1 MKLVLS
7 WLYYHLPV
15 FTAVV
20 FLVVIS
26 AAFSGCYTL
35 KQGAAMLGYLGQ
47 AVPLEDLA
55 KDEGAS
61 EEDREFVQRVN
72 DIRRFAME
80 ELGLKESKNYTR
92 YVELDRNYLAAV
104 VSASPND
111 SFGRYEWWF
120 PVVGRIPYKGFF
132 NVADARKER
141 AKLEKKDLDVWI
153 RGVDAFS
160 TLGWFRDPLYSYM
173 KSYSDRA
180 LADMIIHELFH
191 ATLFIKSQSQFNE
204 QLAEFVGTEGGR
216 LYAER
221 LISSANA
228 EENGPANASGDG
240 VAGDTDDAGVIGI
253 AVGDA
258 DDASVVLADRAAYLA
273 YIRGLIAELDV
284 VYKSNMSREEK
295 LRRKEEIIAASK
307 ARFDEN
313 YDSLFTTENYR
324 GFSQMNINNAYLE
337 LYRLYY
343 EEDNYFK
350 DLYEKSGA
358 GLQNFIAAA
367 KTLAGNK
374 RAQSNPR
381 EEFERALAA
390 IAGN

>member
-1 MKLVLS
+1 MKPFLS
-7 WLYYHLPV
+7 WIYYNLPV
-15 FTAVV
+15 FLAAA
-20 FLVVIS
+20 FLVVVAIV
-26 AAFSGCYTL
+26 FSGCYTL
-35 KQGAAMLGYLGQ
+35 KQGTTMLGYLGR

-55 KDEGAS
+55 SADGAT

-104 VSASPND
+104 VSASPDD

-132 NVADARKER
+132 NVEDARKER
-141 AKLEKKDLDVWI
+141 TKLEKKNLDVLI
-153 RGVDAFS
+153 RGVNAFS

-180 LADMIIHELFH
+180 LADMIIHELVH
-191 ATLFIKSQSQFNE
+191 ATVFLKSQAQFNE

-221 LISSANA
+221 LIASANSTDAA
-228 EENGPANASGDG
+228 EEIDSGD
-240 VAGDTDDAGVIGI
+240 AGDTDPNA
-253 AVGDA
+253 A
-258 DDASVVLADRAAYLA
+258 LADRATFLA
-273 YIRGLIAELDV
+273 FIRELIAELDM
-284 VYKSNMSREEK
+284 VYKNDTLFREEK
-295 LRRKEEIIAASK
+295 LRRKEGIIEAAK
-307 ARFDEN
+307 ARFEEN
-313 YDSLFTTENYR
+313 YDSLFKTENYK
-324 GFSQMNINNAYLE
+324 GFSQQTINNAYLE

-350 DLYEKSGA
+350 DLYENSGA
-358 GLQNFIAAA
+358 SLQDFIAAA
-367 KTLAGNK
+367 KILASNPK
-374 RAQSNPR
+374 KAQENPR
-381 EEFERALAA
+381 EEFEKALKM
-390 IAGN
+390 GSGE